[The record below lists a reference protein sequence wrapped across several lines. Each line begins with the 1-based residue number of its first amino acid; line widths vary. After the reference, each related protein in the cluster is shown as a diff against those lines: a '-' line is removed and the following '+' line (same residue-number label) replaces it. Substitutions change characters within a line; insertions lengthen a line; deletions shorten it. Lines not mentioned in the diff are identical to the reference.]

1 MEESD
6 RGARRAVAESL
17 QRRQDPS
24 VVGPRPAE
32 LAAEDLDDLVELAA
46 ELQQEARDAA
56 PTATVGEV
64 AAVAAELDIEP
75 QYVDAAVG
83 ELGRRRAAATA
94 AAEAE
99 RAASEARAA
108 ALRARARNVGLA
120 GLAGSAVVGVAVVG
134 LAWVGATEVRAAR
147 EQTELAARALS
158 VVVHR
163 QEALAPQV
171 LAGAFEPL
179 PSGPIEAELAASD
192 ALGRALSEGLAAL
205 PADPANAQLRLNLQ
219 HEVTGA
225 QSRIAVERQRWET
238 ARAAEQAAESGLP
251 GRLAQRLGWVG
262 P

>member
-83 ELGRRRAAATA
+83 ERP
-94 AAEAE
+94 EH
-99 RAASEARAA
+99 
-108 ALRARARNVGLA
+108 
-120 GLAGSAVVGVAVVG
+120 SAPN
-134 LAWVGATEVRAAR
+134 LSRVR
-147 EQTELAARALS
+147 
-158 VVVHR
+158 
-163 QEALAPQV
+163 
-171 LAGAFEPL
+171 
-179 PSGPIEAELAASD
+179 
-192 ALGRALSEGLAAL
+192 
-205 PADPANAQLRLNLQ
+205 
-219 HEVTGA
+219 
-225 QSRIAVERQRWET
+225 
-238 ARAAEQAAESGLP
+238 P
-251 GRLAQRLGWVG
+251 G
-262 P
+262 